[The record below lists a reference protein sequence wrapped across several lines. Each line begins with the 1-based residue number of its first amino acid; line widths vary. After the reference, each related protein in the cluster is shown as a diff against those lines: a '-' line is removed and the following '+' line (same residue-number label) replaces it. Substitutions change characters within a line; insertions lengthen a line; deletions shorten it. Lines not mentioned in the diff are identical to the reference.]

1 MGGSGAAGRE
11 GGREPCA
18 HSPALPLMHTLQ
30 RAEGMGSRG
39 GGSGTRDL
47 EPTNPTVALRLG
59 D

>member
-1 MGGSGAAGRE
+1 MAGRE
-11 GGREPCA
+11 GGREPRA
-18 HSPALPLMHTLQ
+18 HSPALPLGHTL
-30 RAEGMGSRG
+30 RAAEGMGSRG